1 MEKNEIL
8 SKAQENHP
16 IGEMEQKKINTCCWI
31 ALIFAGIV
39 AIIMMI
45 TLGALGHLSSIWA
58 IAAICF
64 CWASL
69 FYFLQ
74 YFVAKRRYTG
84 ILIGALLEGIGA
96 IIAFVLFA
104 LFETGILG

>member
-1 MEKNEIL
+1 MGKNEIL
-8 SKAQENHP
+8 SKAQKKHP

-39 AIIMMI
+39 AVIMMI
-45 TLGALGHLSSIWA
+45 TLGALEHFSSIWA

-74 YFVAKRRYTG
+74 YFIAKRRYVG
-84 ILIGALLEGIGA
+84 ILIGASLEMIAA
-96 IIAFVLFA
+96 IISFVLFA